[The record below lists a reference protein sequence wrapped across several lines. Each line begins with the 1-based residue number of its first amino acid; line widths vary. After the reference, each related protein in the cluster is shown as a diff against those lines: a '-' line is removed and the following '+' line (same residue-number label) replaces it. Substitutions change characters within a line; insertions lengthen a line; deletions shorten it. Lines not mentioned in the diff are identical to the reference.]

1 MKELSLILVLFI
13 SLISACGD
21 SNKAPEGLIP
31 PKKMSL
37 IIKDMTLLE
46 ATYNTKLIRVK
57 NKSELMKKF
66 GSEILNEH
74 SVTIEEFD
82 LSYEYYVKNSEIMEE
97 ILELV
102 FEELNK
108 METESSKFNEGEIT
122 PDSTITIDL
131 PEDN

>member
-1 MKELSLILVLFI
+1 MRKLSFILVLFV

-21 SNKAPEGLIP
+21 SNKAPEDLIP
-31 PKKMSL
+31 LKEMSL

-57 NKSELMKKF
+57 NKTELMKKF

-74 SVTIEEFD
+74 SVTVEQFD
-82 LSYEYYVKNSEIMEE
+82 LSYEYYVNNSEKMEE
-97 ILELV
+97 LLELV

-108 METESSKFNEGEIT
+108 METQSSKFNEGKID

-131 PEDN
+131 PADN